1 MLINDEVKIA
11 YELAVRNENKFTEDL
26 FLENIQRFRNL
37 LQSSTP
43 YGVSDFDGFLKKL
56 VSSKLFGI
64 QLNSQGNQV
73 GVLRDSYLV
82 EKLKLLQ
89 DFEYLVFCT
98 IETAGNKGI
107 WTADIRKITG
117 LLIHQVQR
125 AVKNL
130 CEVAR
135 LIKPLTDIH
144 HKNRKLFILST
155 LEPSIDITGGSF
167 YLNGEFNEL
176 LVEKLQEQIGL
187 FLSKNI
193 GATID
198 QILNYLKSSKLIQG
212 ELVEKDVYSVIKLL
226 ILENKV
232 YTSVKNE
239 QNIFIWCGNN
249 YIKFSEEA
257 FEVPCFSCNL
267 IDSCNFGLVHKIC
280 PSKCKY
286 MTAWLS

>member
-1 MLINDEVKIA
+1 MNWPLETKIS
-11 YELAVRNENKFTEDL
+11 LQRTC
-26 FLENIQRFRNL
+26 FLKIYRDSGTYYNL
-37 LQSSTP
+37 LLHME
-43 YGVSDFDGFLKKL
+43 FLTL
-56 VSSKLFGI
+56 ME
-64 QLNSQGNQV
+64 V

-89 DFEYLVFCT
+89 DFEYSVFCT

-198 QILNYLKSSKLIQG
+198 QILSYLKSSKLIQG

-239 QNIFIWCGNN
+239 QKIFIWCGNN